1 MYDSV
6 CDRSVAPAGI
16 RERTTLKEYF
26 QQRRFHHDASQPF
39 LALACTSLIA
49 FIFGLVL
56 CFGGYRFFLF
66 LLPIWGF
73 FFGLLFGAQTMQ
85 MLFGEGFLVH
95 RHELGGRLCDW
106 RGLCR
111 VRLFLLLHRRGHHR
125 RFARLWGGR
134 GVDDGHWLCHGAD
147 LWIIGM
153 VAGVA
158 LAIVTLMFNLQKWVI
173 IIATSVM
180 GAGVIFGS
188 FLLLFNPQAEV
199 IANPVKTAL
208 AQSPL
213 LMIVTLGVAV
223 FGIIV
228 QLRASRAHK
237 LASYNRWTEIDG
249 RANLADSRFEKPT
262 RRRVGGKMHKGKLS
276 SSPTRDG
283 FEKLTTKDKKH
294 HEGAQRKA
302 GGNSSALCTLRL
314 CVSVVSPF

>member
-1 MYDSV
+1 MTS
-6 CDRSVAPAGI
+6 
-16 RERTTLKEYF
+16 E
-26 QQRRFHHDASQPF
+26 PF

-85 MLFGEGFLVH
+85 MLFGEGFLATVTSWVVGFVTGAVFAVFAYLFYFIAVALIAGS
-95 RHELGGRLCDW
+95 LGYTLAV
-106 RGLCR
+106 GLMM
-111 VRLFLLLHRRGHHR
+111 GIG
-125 RFARLWGGR
+125 FAMGPI
-134 GVDDGHWLCHGAD
+134 

-173 IIATSVM
+173 IIATSLM

-199 IANPVKTAL
+199 VANPVKTAL

-228 QLRASRAHK
+228 QLRASRAYK
-237 LASYNRWTEIDG
+237 LASYNRWTETDG
-249 RANLADSRFEKPT
+249 API
-262 RRRVGGKMHKGKLS
+262 
-276 SSPTRDG
+276 
-283 FEKLTTKDKKH
+283 
-294 HEGAQRKA
+294 
-302 GGNSSALCTLRL
+302 
-314 CVSVVSPF
+314 